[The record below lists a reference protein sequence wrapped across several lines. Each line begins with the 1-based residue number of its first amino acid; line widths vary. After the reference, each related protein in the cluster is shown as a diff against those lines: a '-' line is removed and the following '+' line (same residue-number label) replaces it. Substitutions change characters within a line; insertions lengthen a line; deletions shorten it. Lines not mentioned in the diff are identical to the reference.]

1 MIYKDVNKRRTSF
14 KFVFTGRHIYCFI
27 HSISETNKDLKII
40 DQIIINYENNE
51 EINKYKEQLKN
62 HINYGYIIAAIDNMM
77 TGKPT
82 LFHEEIEEGKTF
94 KTEKLIW
101 FNNLY
106 LDQLSSNIRPPITI
120 LEPEYKYKYK
130 YK

>member
-27 HSISETNKDLKII
+27 HAISETSNDLKII
-40 DQIIINYENNE
+40 DQIIINYGNNE
-51 EINKYKEQLKN
+51 EKEKYKKQLEN
-62 HINYGYIIAAIDNMM
+62 HKNYGYIMNAIDNMM

-82 LFHEEIEEGKTF
+82 IFHEEIEEGKTF
-94 KTEKLIW
+94 KTEQLIW

-106 LDQLSSNIRPPITI
+106 LDQLSSNIRPPINI
-120 LEPEYKYKYK
+120 LEPDLKYKYNK
-130 YK
+130 L